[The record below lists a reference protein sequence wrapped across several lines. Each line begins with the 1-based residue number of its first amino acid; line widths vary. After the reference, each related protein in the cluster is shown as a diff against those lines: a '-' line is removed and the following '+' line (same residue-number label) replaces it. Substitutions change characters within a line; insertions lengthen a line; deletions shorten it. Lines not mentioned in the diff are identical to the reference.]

1 MFCGSCLAQTFHS
14 NGNACP
20 ECRTVCGNE
29 PKRDFALRG
38 IVRLLCT
45 LQGREEPTATSTN
58 FNLGT
63 FAQMYREER
72 ERRRFQDEVRR
83 LQQQAEVYQVPD
95 DDIDMENGGIEA
107 AIVVEDEGPNWEFAG
122 EVQEVQEVRE
132 DGEGDVEA
140 DEAL

>member
-1 MFCGSCLAQTFHS
+1 
-14 NGNACP
+14 
-20 ECRTVCGNE
+20 
-29 PKRDFALRG
+29 
-38 IVRLLCT
+38 
-45 LQGREEPTATSTN
+45 
-58 FNLGT
+58 
-63 FAQMYREER
+63 MYREER